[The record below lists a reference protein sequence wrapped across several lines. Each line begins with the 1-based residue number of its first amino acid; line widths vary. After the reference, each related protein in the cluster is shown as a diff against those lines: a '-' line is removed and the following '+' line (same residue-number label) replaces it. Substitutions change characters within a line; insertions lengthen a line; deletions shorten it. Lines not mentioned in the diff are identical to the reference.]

1 MRDNFYVFA
10 PDYYLWCIEI
20 HAISYLLYN
29 KENLI
34 DDKSIEV
41 ICREYAESNKGF
53 EMFDKSFVE
62 AYIKSST
69 KFLSQYKGQSREKVI
84 ISLLDF
90 HETWDNFS
98 LSIMYLKILFN
109 SFNYYTSS
117 VILYFYKVLLVNINP
132 NPNKRHSLNDTI
144 NKFFDLYSNENV
156 EIDEIIKMF
165 VGSDIDTI
173 KLKTLSTNDAN
184 YINTI
189 SKDFNTKRDISTIT
203 N

>member
-1 MRDNFYVFA
+1 MR
-10 PDYYLWCIEI
+10 
-20 HAISYLLYN
+20 
-29 KENLI
+29 
-34 DDKSIEV
+34 
-41 ICREYAESNKGF
+41 R
-53 EMFDKSFVE
+53 
-62 AYIKSST
+62 
-69 KFLSQYKGQSREKVI
+69 
-84 ISLLDF
+84 
-90 HETWDNFS
+90 
-98 LSIMYLKILFN
+98 
-109 SFNYYTSS
+109 
-117 VILYFYKVLLVNINP
+117 LYFYKVLLVNINP